1 MKEYLL
7 FDADGTLY
15 DFGKTEKIA
24 LSALFNELGI
34 PENLLPVYHEE
45 NRKCWDMYE
54 KGEITLEELEPLRFQ
69 LFFDRIGNNADST
82 EAGNEYARLLGE
94 NGILIDGAREFLDEV
109 RERYHLEIITNGIA
123 RVQKARFKGTDTL
136 HYFENIFISQEI
148 GYAKP
153 DPRFFSHVLSDLDT
167 APENCLVIGDSDSSD
182 IKGAINSGIDSVFI
196 SFTGKTSSLADHSV
210 SSYQELLSLLDD
222 FN

>member
-24 LSALFNELGI
+24 LSALFNELRI
-34 PENLLPVYHEE
+34 PENLLPVYHEG

-123 RVQKARFKGTDTL
+123 RVQKARFRGTDTL

-153 DPRFFSHVLSDLDT
+153 DKRFFDFVISTLGADKES
-167 APENCLVIGDSDSSD
+167 CLVIGDSLTSD
-182 IKGAINSGIDSVFI
+182 IKGAVNSGLDSVYI
-196 SFTGKTSSLADHSV
+196 SFSGNKSEEAQWSV
-210 SSYQELLSLLDD
+210 SSYTELLSLLHS
-222 FN
+222 

>member
-1 MKEYLL
+1 MKKYLL

-15 DFGKTEKIA
+15 DFKKTESIA
-24 LSALFNELGI
+24 LKALLEKYGI
-34 PENLLPVYHEE
+34 PETLLPVYHEG

-54 KGEITLEELEPLRFQ
+54 DGKITLEELEVLRFR
-69 LFFDRIGNNADST
+69 LFFSSIERDIDSQEAADT
-82 EAGNEYARLLGE
+82 YAALLGD
-94 NGILIDGAREFLDEV
+94 NGILIDGAREFLESIDSF
-109 RERYHLEIITNGIA
+109 YHLEIITNGIG
-123 RVQKARFKGTDTL
+123 RVQKKRFQGTDSEK
-136 HYFENIFISQEI
+136 YFENIFISQEI

>member
-34 PENLLPVYHEE
+34 PENLLPVYHEG

-69 LFFDRIGNNADST
+69 LFFDRIGNNAEMESPVFRKQDSK
-82 EAGNEYARLLGE
+82 A
-94 NGILIDGAREFLDEV
+94 LIRF
-109 RERYHLEIITNGIA
+109 ITS
-123 RVQKARFKGTDTL
+123 R
-136 HYFENIFISQEI
+136 
-148 GYAKP
+148 
-153 DPRFFSHVLSDLDT
+153 
-167 APENCLVIGDSDSSD
+167 
-182 IKGAINSGIDSVFI
+182 
-196 SFTGKTSSLADHSV
+196 TSS
-210 SSYQELLSLLDD
+210 
-222 FN
+222 